1 VLFEPTPI
9 QTSRRGRRYTL
20 LAVAVPVA
28 LLVGVVGV
36 AIAGSSDPA
45 TNVDAAAITGP
56 SAAPV
61 ADAPVASTTAPATS
75 SEVQFP
81 PRAFDLETR
90 SVPDTVDAI
99 QHGRLSMGDVLAIRG
114 WMTVQADGRGCAPS
128 FGPPYLTDDL
138 CWSSG
143 VLRDDDAPAFRWV
156 DGVAYATGALGVQLD
171 PWIPPGVSR
180 WGIDDIKV
188 APAGDG
194 SVNGLIEPVPVVAIG
209 AFHWPRIGDCTVG
222 PHCSPGLVIERIVWV
237 DGTWRTRPVVQALD
251 PVRSGLDAT
260 ESRQVALDTYPGPTI
275 VLSQTLMPSSMLER
289 VLPVS
294 GDGPTVPSGI
304 DRLWYLRLMLP
315 TPGGLYPTR
324 SVSWIAID
332 DATGTILA
340 TQPSG

>member
-9 QTSRRGRRYTL
+9 QPARRGRLRTFL
-20 LAVAVPVA
+20 TVAVPVA

-36 AIAGSSDPA
+36 AIAGSGDPA
-45 TNVDAAAITGP
+45 TSDLDAAVVTGP

-61 ADAPVASTTAPATS
+61 ADAPVAPTPAHAGR
-75 SEVQFP
+75 EVRFP

-99 QHGRLSMGDVLAIRG
+99 QHGRVHMGDVLAIRG

-143 VLRDDDAPAFRWV
+143 VIRDDDAPAFRWV
-156 DGVAYATGALGVQLD
+156 DGVAYATGARGVQLD
-171 PWIPPGVSR
+171 PWIPPAVSR

-188 APAGDG
+188 APAADG
-194 SVNGLIEPVPVVAIG
+194 SVNGPIEPVPVVAIG

-260 ESRQVALDTYPGPTI
+260 ESRQVALDSYPGPTI
-275 VLSQTLMPSSMLER
+275 VLSQTLVPSSQLGRM
-289 VLPVS
+289 LPVA
-294 GDGPTVPSGI
+294 GDGPAVPAGI
-304 DRLWYLRLMLP
+304 ERLWYLRLMLP
-315 TPGGLYPTR
+315 SHGAPDAVRPI
-324 SVSWIAID
+324 SWIAID
-332 DATGTILA
+332 DSTGRILA